1 LVGGA
6 RRGAKTAV
14 HAFAQ
19 NRLGLLAVGGVLKFG
34 SEVGL
39 HVKT

>member
-1 LVGGA
+1 
-6 RRGAKTAV
+6 V